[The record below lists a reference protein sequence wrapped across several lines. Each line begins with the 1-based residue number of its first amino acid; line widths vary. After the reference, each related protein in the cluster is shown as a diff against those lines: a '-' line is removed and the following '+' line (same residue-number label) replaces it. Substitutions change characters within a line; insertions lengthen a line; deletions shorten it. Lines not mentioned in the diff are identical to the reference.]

1 MPLLE
6 DDDETGTLEATSQD
20 QTSGTQTFG
29 YSSSRGAA
37 NPYTGQLQ
45 TLLTKYL
52 ENTEKAATEKQ
63 TLLDKA
69 RECLCEY

>member
-6 DDDETGTLEATSQD
+6 DDEETGALESNSQD
-20 QTSGTQTFG
+20 QLSGTQTFG

-52 ENTEKAATEKQ
+52 ENTENKQNEK
-63 TLLDKA
+63 
-69 RECLCEY
+69 RH